1 MKVVI
6 DANII
11 FSALLS
17 KNSQYRDLLFYE
29 AYEFYSPNYVFLE
42 IFKHKEKILQY
53 TKETEEEVYG
63 FIGKILK
70 RIHFVN
76 EDLISE
82 ENYLRAYTLCKEID
96 ENDTP
101 FIALALEINGCL
113 FSGDEKLKKAL
124 KNKGVDR
131 FFLNKILKTFN

>member
-17 KNSQYRDLLFYE
+17 KNSQYRDMLFHE

-101 FIALALEINGCL
+101 FVALALEINGCL
-113 FSGDEKLKKAL
+113 FTGDEKLKKAL
-124 KNKGVDR
+124 KNKGFDK
-131 FFLNKILKTFN
+131 FLLIKA

>member
-11 FSALLS
+11 FSVLLS
-17 KNSQYRDLLFYE
+17 KNSRYRDLLFYE

-124 KNKGVDR
+124 KNKGFDR
-131 FFLNKILKTFN
+131 FFLTKS

>member
-17 KNSQYRDLLFYE
+17 INSQYRDLLFNE

-42 IFKHKEKILQY
+42 ILKHKEKILQC
-53 TKETEEEVYG
+53 TKESEEEVYG

-70 RIHFVN
+70 KIHFVH
-76 EDLISE
+76 EDMISE
-82 ENYLRAYTLCKEID
+82 GNYLRAYTLCKEID

-101 FIALALEINGCL
+101 FVALALEINGCL
-113 FSGDEKLKKAL
+113 LTGDEKLKKAL
-124 KNKGVDR
+124 KNKGFDK
-131 FFLNKILKTFN
+131 FLSTKT